1 VQVHQTKY
9 LIEIGV
15 SPSAAAWALGAV
27 SLGAVPGQI
36 ALGHLSD
43 RIGREWIWTIGNS
56 GFILCCV
63 ALILLR
69 NHPLPPL
76 LYLMVIAQGSLGY
89 GLTSVMG
96 AIPAEIFEGRNYG
109 SIFGTV
115 MLTAILGGAAGPW
128 VTGVMYDRLG
138 TYLPA
143 FKLFMVLN
151 LVSTVAIWLA
161 APRKVRCVAGRARVS
176 AAD

>member
-1 VQVHQTKY
+1 
-9 LIEIGV
+9 
-15 SPSAAAWALGAV
+15 V
-27 SLGAVPGQI
+27 SLVAVPGQI

-43 RIGREWIWTIGNS
+43 RIGREWVWTIGNG

-69 NHPLPPL
+69 GSPLPLL
-76 LYLMVIAQGSLGY
+76 LYLMVVAQGLLGY

-109 SIFGTV
+109 SIFGSV
-115 MLTAILGGAAGPW
+115 MLAAILGGAAGPW

-143 FKLFMVLN
+143 FSLSIVLS
-151 LVSTVAIWLA
+151 LVSAIVIWLA
-161 APRKVRCVAGRARVS
+161 APRKVRSVAARVKVP
-176 AAD
+176 ATAP